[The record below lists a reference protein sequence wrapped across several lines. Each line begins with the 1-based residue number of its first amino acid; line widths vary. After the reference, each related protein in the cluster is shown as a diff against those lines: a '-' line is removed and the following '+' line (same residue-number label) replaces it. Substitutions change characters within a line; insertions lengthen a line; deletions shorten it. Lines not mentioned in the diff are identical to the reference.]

1 MKILVADDDPIIRMV
16 LVNLLQK
23 WEYEPV
29 AVANGLEALTSINGD
44 PDLRVALLD
53 WMMPELSG
61 LDLVR
66 KIREMNIT
74 PFYII
79 MITAKDTKESLLEA
93 LGSGADDFVQKPFD
107 RDVLHARVKVAERS
121 VNLQTKLI
129 QMLTEAQQE
138 AAGLREQLGQ

>member
-79 MITAKDTKESLLEA
+79 MITAKDTKDSLLEA

>member
-1 MKILVADDDPIIRMV
+1 MKILVADDDPIIRQV
-16 LVNLLQK
+16 LINLLQK
-23 WEYEPV
+23 WDYEPV
-29 AVANGLEALTSINGD
+29 AVANGLEALTAINED

-74 PFYII
+74 PFYMI

-93 LGSGADDFVQKPFD
+93 LDSGADDFVQKPFD
-107 RDVLHARVKVAERS
+107 RDVLHARVKVAERA
-121 VNLQTKLI
+121 VNLQTDLI

>member
-1 MKILVADDDPIIRMV
+1 MKILVADDDPIIRQV
-16 LVNLLQK
+16 LINLLQK

-29 AVANGLEALTSINGD
+29 AVANGVEALTAVNAD
-44 PDLRVALLD
+44 PDLRVALFD

-93 LGSGADDFVQKPFD
+93 LDAGADDFVQKPFD
-107 RDVLHARVKVAERS
+107 REVLHARIKVAERA
-121 VNLQTKLI
+121 VNLQTYLI
-129 QMLTEAQQE
+129 QELTSAQQE
-138 AAGLREQLGQ
+138 AENLRQQLGG